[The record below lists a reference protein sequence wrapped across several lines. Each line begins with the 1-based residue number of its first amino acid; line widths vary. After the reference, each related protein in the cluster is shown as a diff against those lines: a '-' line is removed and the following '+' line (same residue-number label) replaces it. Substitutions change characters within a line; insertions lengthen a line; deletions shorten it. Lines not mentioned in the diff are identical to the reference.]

1 MRASMAKRLGWSVVL
16 LVAGCASTS
25 SQPFGNGTAC
35 TPGASVSCACQT
47 GSTGAQ
53 VCAANGSGYGA
64 CDCAGVSD
72 EGSDSGSDSS
82 VSGVSAPQPESGA
95 APESGTIVPE
105 AAGTTPPP
113 SSCSET
119 CSGCCD
125 ATDTCQ
131 TGTSTSQCGVGGAS
145 CTICLSGYVCSGTC
159 QVAPAVDAGQPEAE
173 ASAPEPVTIECEVT
187 RDYPQNPVNVGAE
200 CSSEQCS
207 PSGTGVM
214 PCCYEDETS
223 AVYACGCLDSQAVE
237 TLGYPADCLL
247 P

>member
-25 SQPFGNGTAC
+25 SQPFSNSTAC
-35 TPGASVSCACQT
+35 TPGASVSCTCPT

-53 VCAANGSGYGA
+53 VCAADGSGYGA

-82 VSGVSAPQPESGA
+82 GSGVSAPQPESGA

-105 AAGTTPPP
+105 AAGTTTP

-131 TGTSTSQCGVGGAS
+131 DGTSTAQCGVGGAS
-145 CTICLSGYVCSGTC
+145 CIICLSGYVCSGTC

-173 ASAPEPVTIECEVT
+173 ASAPVPVTIECAVT
-187 RDYPQNPVNVGAE
+187 RDYPQNPVDVGAI
-200 CSSEQCS
+200 CSSAQCYS
-207 PSGTGVM
+207 WGNSA
-214 PCCYEDETS
+214 PCCYVDTYS
-223 AVYACGCLDSQAVE
+223 NVSSCGCVDVQALEAGLSDYCVF
-237 TLGYPADCLL
+237 P
-247 P
+247 